1 MTAAVEYSRASRQAR
16 SLDPLIAEHATLVK
30 RIAFH
35 LKARLPDSVEL
46 DDLCQAGMLALLEAA
61 AHFEAGHGACFATY
75 AGIRIRGAM
84 IDALRA
90 TDWAP
95 RSVHRNAR
103 AVAAALAS
111 VEHRTGR
118 EARDLEIATELGVSL
133 DAYHRMVQDAAQCRW
148 ESLEDHENLDPAD
161 AREDPL
167 RDLADSGLRA
177 ALTCAIEELPERER
191 LVMSLYY
198 GDEMN
203 LKEIGLVL
211 GVSESR
217 ISQLHG
223 QAVTRLRAR
232 LSAWRDR

>member
-1 MTAAVEYSRASRQAR
+1 MSAVVEYARASRQ
-16 SLDPLIAEHATLVK
+16 SESIEPLIAEHATLVK

-35 LKARLPDSVEL
+35 LKARLPDTVEL

-95 RSVHRNAR
+95 RSVHRNTR
-103 AVAAALAS
+103 AVAAALAA

-118 EARDLEIATELGVSL
+118 EARDTEIAAELKVSL
-133 DAYHRMVQDAAQCRW
+133 DVYHRMVQDAAQCRW
-148 ESLEDHENLDPAD
+148 ERLDELESLDPVD
-161 AREDPL
+161 GREDPL
-167 RDLADSGLRA
+167 RDLADSGLRS
-177 ALTCAIEELPERER
+177 ALTAAIEALPERER
-191 LVMSLYY
+191 LLMSLYY

-203 LKEIGLVL
+203 LKEIGVVL

-217 ISQLHG
+217 VSQLHG
-223 QAVTRLRAR
+223 QAVARLRAR
-232 LSAWRDR
+232 LAAWRDR

>member
-1 MTAAVEYSRASRQAR
+1 MSAVVEYARASRP
-16 SLDPLIAEHATLVK
+16 SDPIEPLIAEHATLVK

-35 LKARLPDSVEL
+35 LKARLPDTVEL

-95 RSVHRNAR
+95 RSVHRNTR
-103 AVAAALAS
+103 AVAAALAA

-118 EARDLEIATELGVSL
+118 EARDGEIAAELKVSL
-133 DAYHRMVQDAAQCRW
+133 DVYHRMVQDAAQCRW
-148 ESLEDHENLDPAD
+148 ESLDALESLDPAD
-161 AREDPL
+161 GREDPL
-167 RDLADSGLRA
+167 SELADSGLRV
-177 ALTCAIEELPERER
+177 ALTASIADLPERER

>member
-1 MTAAVEYSRASRQAR
+1 MSAVVEYSRPPRR
-16 SLDPLIAEHATLVK
+16 PRPVEPLVAEHATLVK

-35 LKARLPDSVEL
+35 LKARLPETVEL
-46 DDLCQAGMLALLEAA
+46 DDLLQAGMLALLEAA

-95 RSVHRNAR
+95 RSVHRNTR
-103 AVAAALAS
+103 AVAAALAA

-118 EARDLEIATELGVSL
+118 EARDTEIAAELGVSL

-148 ESLEDHENLDPAD
+148 ESLDELENLDPTD
-161 AREDPL
+161 VREDPL
-167 RDLADSGLRA
+167 RDLADTGLRA
-177 ALTCAIEELPERER
+177 ALTAAIEDLPERER

-217 ISQLHG
+217 VSQLHG
-223 QAVTRLRAR
+223 QAVTRLRTR
-232 LSAWRDR
+232 LTAWRDR